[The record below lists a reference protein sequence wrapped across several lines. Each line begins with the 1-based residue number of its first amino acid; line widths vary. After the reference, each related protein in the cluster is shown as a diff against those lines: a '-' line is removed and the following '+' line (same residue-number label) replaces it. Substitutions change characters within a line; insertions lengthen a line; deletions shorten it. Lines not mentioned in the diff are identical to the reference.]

1 MMEEMHRFI
10 KKERNYGICYLCLK
24 KERNLNHGAYSSM
37 TNAIGFPKK
46 LMLFEECIFAM
57 NRKKMLWFH

>member
-1 MMEEMHRFI
+1 MYIH
-10 KKERNYGICYLCLK
+10 YGICYLCLK
-24 KERNLNHGAYSSM
+24 KEINLNNGAYSSM
-37 TNAIGFPKK
+37 ANAIGFPKK